1 MHFSCTFYSLQMSTF
16 VHGVSCK
23 LLINYL
29 HFSFTESILA
39 GDQKNYHAWQ
49 HRQWVL
55 QAFGLWQEELN
66 YVEGLFDDD
75 IRFVLRVFFY
85 FIFNSLSFFLSD
97 YFIQKTFRNVGTRI
111 CQQGLTQQIQS
122 TFFLFTNRFQKQFRL
137 EPTFLRGESQRRLAC
152 GRS

>member
-1 MHFSCTFYSLQMSTF
+1 MSTF

-75 IRFVLRVFFY
+75 IRFVLRVFF
-85 FIFNSLSFFLSD
+85 ISSLIRCLFFYQIISFR
-97 YFIQKTFRNVGTRI
+97 KH
-111 CQQGLTQQIQS
+111 
-122 TFFLFTNRFQKQFRL
+122 L
-137 EPTFLRGESQRRLAC
+137 EM
-152 GRS
+152 